1 MEGRRLGPANGG
13 DRLPW
18 LEPAEPDVAA
28 EEERGG
34 RGPLVPILVAL
45 FLVLAAGA
53 GAWALMSGGEV
64 DEGHG
69 ELIEAPL
76 GDYKIRAPEPGGM
89 EVEGEGDAAFP
100 TSEGEDAHASLDLS
114 RVPETPV
121 ALPKAQNKGGAGAET
136 PLNRASSTI
145 QLGAFRSEKAA
156 SDAWKA
162 LAKRF
167 TYLETLSFTV
177 IPVEEEDKP
186 TLYRLRASGAN
197 AAPACARLRIAGEDC
212 ATLN

>member
-1 MEGRRLGPANGG
+1 MEGRRLGSADGG
-13 DRLPW
+13 ERLPW
-18 LEPAEPDVAA
+18 LEPIEDDAPPPS
-28 EEERGG
+28 GG
-34 RGPLVPILVAL
+34 RNWLLPILALLLLVA
-45 FLVLAAGA
+45 VGA
-53 GAWALMSGGEV
+53 GAWFMLSGE
-64 DEGHG
+64 DATEGHG
-69 ELIEAPL
+69 ELIAAPA
-76 GDYKIRAPEPGGM
+76 GDYKIPAPDPGGM

-114 RVPETPV
+114 AVPEAPI
-121 ALPKAQNKGGAGAET
+121 ALPKSKEATTGGAT
-136 PLNRASSTI
+136 PLNRESSTI
-145 QLGAFRSEKAA
+145 QLGAFSSEKAA

-167 TYLETLSFTV
+167 TYLETLNFA
-177 IPVEEEDKP
+177 ILKVEAEDKP